1 MARRPDRVAD
11 AADRE
16 RPLGWRRSRWLDVVQ
31 VVVVAMVAVQAY
43 ALVHEAGRAF
53 SAWLVGVR
61 VVGFDAWALGR
72 PSIRLAGDLSGTR
85 GAWISVGGVLWP
97 WLLTLLAAAVWR
109 PRGPLL
115 RLTAL
120 LLAVVV
126 VGSTVPWIVAP
137 LTDRW
142 AGGDEVAQ
150 FLLRSGAPPWWV
162 ATAAAMAAA
171 LLVSFV
177 ARAVGGLRGGWAAVR
192 AVDGVGR
199 RPIAWALVLGAAAVV
214 LLATEAGGRWGGAAA
229 TVLPPPGFA
238 IAADVGLRSGIGD
251 DQLLGDEALVP
262 HVLEVWVAVEGA
274 DQGPIT
280 VEVVDPAGSRIGVLR
295 LPVDVPVGRANA
307 RTAPI
312 RLPAGPWAVV
322 ASAPRGEGRLV
333 VAWRSRG
340 D

>member
-1 MARRPDRVAD
+1 MARRRERVAD
-11 AADRE
+11 GAGRG
-16 RPLGWRRSRWLDVVQ
+16 RRLGWRRSRWLDVLQ
-31 VVVVAMVAVQAY
+31 VLLVAMVAVQAY
-43 ALVHEAGRAF
+43 ALVHEGGRAF

-72 PSIRLAGDLSGTR
+72 PAIRLAGDLSGGR

-97 WLLTLLAAAVWR
+97 WLATLVAAAVWR

-120 LLAVVV
+120 LMAIVV
-126 VGSTVPWIVAP
+126 VGSTVPWIVSP
-137 LTDRW
+137 FSDRW

-150 FLLRSGAPPWWV
+150 FLLRSGTPPWLV
-162 ATAAAMAAA
+162 AGVAAFAAA
-171 LLVSFV
+171 LLVSFM
-177 ARAVGGLRGGWAAVR
+177 ARAVGGLRGAWAAVR
-192 AVDGVGR
+192 AVDGVGG
-199 RPIAWALVLGAAAVV
+199 RPGTWALVLATAALV
-214 LLATEAGGRWGGAAA
+214 LLATEAGGRWGGATV

-280 VEVVDPAGSRIGVLR
+280 VEVVDPGGRRIGVLR
-295 LPVDVPVGRANA
+295 LPVDTPVGRANA